1 MPLTF
6 LNPALLFSALGAV
19 VPVIIHFLSRRR
31 TRQIAFSD
39 LRFLAAA
46 ESQQSRRRG
55 IRRWLLLLLRVLA
68 VLCLALAM
76 SRPHWGALAGGGDAG
91 RTVLILLDTS
101 ASMQAQGED
110 GRTSFDVALAQAQE
124 LVGTLP
130 TSSTVQ
136 VVTMG
141 AEASPLFADWLPAG
155 ASASRALAAATV
167 TDGHGDLAAGL
178 REAARQVTKAPA
190 TPVEV
195 VLLSDLQVADW
206 PGLGEAARQFAG
218 AGETRLLVHRL
229 GDGVP
234 GGGVLGVE
242 LPARALRAGE
252 AATLTATVRTERAQQ
267 PVTLE
272 LGGRRVGETLVANA
286 GGPVPVSFSLAVPG
300 PGRYHGAV
308 RKESDRYP
316 ADDVRPFVIEVPARL
331 EVLLVHGDDRDA
343 LGRGGWRF
351 LQRALAPGNDPLS
364 PFQVRDRAVAEFADG
379 DLATADMLILVD
391 AGALGRRQLDAVRAW
406 LVAGGAVLVLAG
418 DPTQSSDLEASLLPL
433 LGLGGGAVFRTR
445 EAADAERARLVDPG
459 HPILADLGD
468 DALATLGEATWT
480 RYFAV
485 AEGEARVLLASAS
498 GAPLLCEGEAG
509 AGRWALMP
517 FDLMPEATDLATNP
531 VFLPL
536 VQRLVA
542 TLVWLGPGRARGA
555 IDVGEPVSLRL
566 RPGRNVDAGQLRLL
580 APPDGRVRPAA
591 LTWQGELPVVRGET
605 SRTAGIYAF
614 VAGDDTLGL
623 VAAAVPAA
631 ESEPSALTPAQ
642 LAERLA
648 VPAVDLGGASGAGL
662 QRALAGRDLAPWF
675 LVAALVLL
683 AVELF
688 VGRRV

>member
-6 LNPALLFSALGAV
+6 LNPALLFGALGAA

-39 LRFLAAA
+39 LRFLSAA

-76 SRPHWGALAGGGDAG
+76 SRPHWGALAGGGDGG

-101 ASMQAQGED
+101 ASMQTQGDD
-110 GRTSFDVALAQAQE
+110 GRTLFSLALAQAEE
-124 LVGTLP
+124 LVGALP
-130 TSSTVQ
+130 SSSTVQ

-155 ASASRALAAATV
+155 PSAGRALTAAAV
-167 TDGHGDLAAGL
+167 TDGPCDLAAGL
-178 REAARQVTKAPA
+178 REAARQVATAPA

-195 VLLSDLQVADW
+195 VLLSDLQAADW
-206 PGLGEAARQFAG
+206 PGLDEAARQFADAGG
-218 AGETRLLVHRL
+218 ARLLVHRL
-229 GDGVP
+229 GEGVP
-234 GGGVLGVE
+234 GGGVLDVE

-252 AATLTATVRTERAQQ
+252 AATLTATVLAERAQQ

-272 LGGRRVGETLVANA
+272 LDGRRVGETLAATA
-286 GGPVPVSFSLAVPG
+286 GGPYPVPFSFAVPG

-308 RKESDRYP
+308 RKESDRFP
-316 ADDVRPFVIEVPARL
+316 ADDVRPFVIEVPDRL
-331 EVLLVHGDDRDA
+331 EILLVHGEDRDA
-343 LGRGGWRF
+343 LGRGGWRY
-351 LQRALAPGNDPLS
+351 LQRALAPGNDPES
-364 PFQVRDRAVAEFADG
+364 PFRVRDRAVAEFADG
-379 DLATADMLILVD
+379 DLAAADLLILVD
-391 AGALGRRQLDAVRAW
+391 TGPLGRRLQDAVRAW
-406 LVAGGAVLVLAG
+406 LTSGGALLVLAG
-418 DPTQSSDLEASLLPL
+418 DPTQATELETGVLPL
-433 LGLGGGAVFRTR
+433 LGLPGGAAFRSR
-445 EAADAERARLVDPG
+445 DSADAERARIVDPG

-468 DALATLGEATWT
+468 EALATLGEASWR
-480 RYFAV
+480 RYVAV
-485 AEGEARVLLASAS
+485 AEGDARVLLAAAS

-517 FDLMPEATDLATNP
+517 FDLAPESTDLALNP

-536 VQRLVA
+536 VQRLAA
-542 TLVWLGPGRARGA
+542 TLVWLGPGRSRGA
-555 IDVGEPVSLRL
+555 VEVGTPLSLRL
-566 RPGRNVDAGQLRLL
+566 RPGRGVDAAQLQLL
-580 APPDGRVRPAA
+580 APPDGRVRPAT
-591 LTWQGELPVVRGET
+591 LTWQGEAPVVGGET
-605 SRTAGIYAF
+605 SRHAGIYAF
-614 VAGDDTLGL
+614 VADGDTLGL

-631 ESEPSALTPAQ
+631 ESGGLSLTPAQ
-642 LAERLA
+642 LADRLA
-648 VPAVDLGGASGAGL
+648 LPAVDLRGASGAGL

-675 LVAALVLL
+675 LVAALLLL